1 MACHHEYDHDDHDH
15 HHHHHHP
22 HHDHDRE
29 CGCVWQQWLGE
40 KTKSNTGLMSDNG
53 RLGKNDY
60 DEDYHHHYY
69 DDDIGDHNDGDD
81 IQAGM

>member
-1 MACHHEYDHDDHDH
+1 M
-15 HHHHHHP
+15 
-22 HHDHDRE
+22 
-29 CGCVWQQWLGE
+29 WQQWLGG

-69 DDDIGDHNDGDD
+69 DDDIGTHNDGDD